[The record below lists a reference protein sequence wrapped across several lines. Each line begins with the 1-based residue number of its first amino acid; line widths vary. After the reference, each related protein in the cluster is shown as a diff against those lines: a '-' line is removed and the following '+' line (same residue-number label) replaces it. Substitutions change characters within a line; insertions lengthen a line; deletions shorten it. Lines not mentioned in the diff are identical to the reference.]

1 MVRWGLQNADFVP
14 TLDQLIDELEIN
26 PKQFPLKTGKLAA
39 TRAAE
44 VFYRGATW
52 RVVFE
57 VDDDYLE
64 VMILAIGPHD
74 VAYRAAERRR

>member
-1 MVRWGLQNADFVP
+1 MRWGLENPDFVP
-14 TLDQLIDELEIN
+14 TLNELIDELETN
-26 PKQFPLKTGKLAA
+26 PKQFPPKTDKLAG

-44 VFYRGATW
+44 LLYRSAMW

-64 VMILAIGPHD
+64 VTILAIAPHD
-74 VAYRAAERRR
+74 LAYRQAERRR